1 MPVTDIMSP
10 QFIDGLI
17 RDSTQQPV
25 DYDSEMYKYYKN
37 LIDTREI
44 PADLKPPFWAFVDKE
59 AVLTN
64 LSQTDIEKVALDFD
78 INYIMYLMAT
88 PNADFTFEQMAK
100 IEQLRAH
107 LNLRLHRSIGG
118 FERKMES
125 TQIREVNLM
134 REGGAGNPLAGFLGL
149 MKPKEQGQGGFR

>member
-1 MPVTDIMSP
+1 MSP

-17 RDSTQQPV
+17 RDTTQQPV

-44 PADLKPPFWAFVDKE
+44 PADLKMPFWAFVDKE

-64 LSQTDIEKVALDFD
+64 LTPQDIIKVGLDFD

-88 PNADFTFEQMAK
+88 PNSEFTFEQMAK

-107 LNLRLHRSIGG
+107 LNLRLHRAILG

-134 REGGAGNPLAGFLGL
+134 REGGSGNPLAGFLGL
-149 MKPKEQGQGGFR
+149 MKPKEQSQGGFR